1 MQTAVL
7 LVVVPLGDAAG
18 CVTALYMTHDLG
30 ARIGAWATTRATML
44 PYWYVYELVT
54 DWLWTSNRFTIE
66 SRCVWV
72 LAAIQLGVGGA
83 VLRRF
88 GDVSTEV
95 HFAALLM
102 TDLVYVA
109 FAALDRL
116 LDASC

>member
-1 MQTAVL
+1 M
-7 LVVVPLGDAAG
+7 
-18 CVTALYMTHDLG
+18 
-30 ARIGAWATTRATML
+30 
-44 PYWYVYELVT
+44 
-54 DWLWTSNRFTIE
+54 
-66 SRCVWV
+66 

-102 TDLVYVA
+102 ADLVYVA